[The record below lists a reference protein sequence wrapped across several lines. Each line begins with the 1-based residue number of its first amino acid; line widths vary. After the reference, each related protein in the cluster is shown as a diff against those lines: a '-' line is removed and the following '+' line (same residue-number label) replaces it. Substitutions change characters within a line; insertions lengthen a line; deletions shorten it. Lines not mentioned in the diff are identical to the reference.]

1 MAGQRQSPLS
11 VLVLTRK
18 GLIRSSSL
26 ISRLV
31 REIFFIL
38 ASSMV
43 LISSLLAGNR
53 CNETWVKAVSISL
66 RAWISFGML
75 KGKCLQ
81 LTFFGVSYWILYTRV
96 RSWFDPCC
104 FGLGSFDQSI
114 HTFVLCSPSRSCE
127 RLRSLFWLFVLF
139 FKKRPFGDIWGHL
152 VRSWWLY
159 YVNFDFAFGW
169 HCTQVWLTSEL
180 CVGELIHIKV

>member
-66 RAWISFGML
+66 RA
-75 KGKCLQ
+75 
-81 LTFFGVSYWILYTRV
+81 
-96 RSWFDPCC
+96 
-104 FGLGSFDQSI
+104 
-114 HTFVLCSPSRSCE
+114 
-127 RLRSLFWLFVLF
+127 
-139 FKKRPFGDIWGHL
+139 
-152 VRSWWLY
+152 
-159 YVNFDFAFGW
+159 
-169 HCTQVWLTSEL
+169 
-180 CVGELIHIKV
+180 